1 MILFFSDLHM
11 HHTHRFS
18 HITPEGRTVR
28 ELEHLMCAKR
38 VVDLVD
44 KYNIDRVVFGG
55 DFVGPVG
62 DNISTQCLDAMCEF
76 IETIQ
81 NKCIEKNSSI

>member
-1 MILFFSDLHM
+1 M
-11 HHTHRFS
+11 
-18 HITPEGRTVR
+18 
-28 ELEHLMCAKR
+28 
-38 VVDLVD
+38 VD
-44 KYNIDRVVFGG
+44 KYNIYRVVFGG

-81 NKCIEKNSSI
+81 NKCIESILCNDYQNFKIFIVDNNSSDDSMKKTLRILC